1 MTTIYQQ
8 VFNKIKTDL
17 NSSTYYTPLVTKTA
31 PQQMATFP
39 VVEVV
44 EYNNVLQ
51 EETLDKKEKKSKLI
65 YTIKIYTQDNSQGIS
80 KIVISE
86 KLVNAVN
93 NIMENHFGMTR
104 TACTR
109 TPNLDLDVYSFL
121 MRYECVL
128 DEDNLIIYRRR

>member
-1 MTTIYQQ
+1 MTSIYQQ
-8 VFNKIKTDL
+8 VFDKVKTDL
-17 NSSTYYTPLVTKTA
+17 NSSTYYNPLVTKTA

-44 EYNNVLQ
+44 EYNNIFQ
-51 EETLDKKEKKSKLI
+51 EETLDKEEKKSKLI
-65 YTIKIYTQDNSQGIS
+65 YTIKIYSQDNNQNIS

-93 NIMENHFGMTR
+93 NIMENYFGMTR

-109 TPNLDLDVYSFL
+109 VPNLDSNVYSFL
-121 MRYECVL
+121 MRYECIL
-128 DEDNLIIYRRR
+128 DEENLIIYRGR